1 MDINSDSGGVGS
13 RGGRVNTLV
22 PGHRKIYK
30 EAGITKQQIKA
41 GRTRYNQQTPVQEHQ
56 ARADG
61 TIIEPRKPPAEI
73 NLDKQ
78 CMKDLMDWMWRTRH
92 EKFADSP
99 SDDKLWAP
107 AGIIPRQMRPKMSQ
121 LVQFDWALQN
131 PYPGWILA
139 IDQGSAGW
147 KCKLMTDEEF
157 CLFGTGVGRSKNP
170 KSINR
175 TLAAGPRDKQF
186 YSHSKNAEA
195 EIAKRKCRD
204 PSSSSDE
211 GHSGESSGKESAVH
225 GSTNCRRDSEA
236 EFVEKR
242 KCREPSSTSVYSEDS
257 PGDDS
262 AGHDSTIHTKC
273 MTELGVPRDDV
284 NKVMLSLYEEI

>member
-1 MDINSDSGGVGS
+1 MDINSDRGGVGS
-13 RGGRVNTLV
+13 SGGRVNTLV
-22 PGHRKIYK
+22 PGHRAIYK
-30 EAGITKQQIKA
+30 EAGITKKQTKA

-61 TIIEPRKPPAEI
+61 TTIESRKSPVEI
-73 NLDKQ
+73 NLDRQ

-92 EKFADSP
+92 KKFADSP
-99 SDDKLWAP
+99 ADDKLWAP
-107 AGIIPRQMRPKMSQ
+107 AGTIPRQMRPKMSQ

-175 TLAAGPRDKQF
+175 TMEAGPHDKRF
-186 YSHSKNAEA
+186 Y
-195 EIAKRKCRD
+195 
-204 PSSSSDE
+204 
-211 GHSGESSGKESAVH
+211 
-225 GSTNCRRDSEA
+225 
-236 EFVEKR
+236 
-242 KCREPSSTSVYSEDS
+242 
-257 PGDDS
+257 
-262 AGHDSTIHTKC
+262 
-273 MTELGVPRDDV
+273 
-284 NKVMLSLYEEI
+284 